1 MGKNE
6 KNLKKSFRFGKNKFG
21 SNTDTEIGPWFQLPI
36 PKPGFSPTLPY
47 DPNWLINYL
56 ISDHFCDIHRIC
68 CLFDQ
73 SVWQWMQFLPQSGPS
88 KLSYATWINYLFP
101 DHFCDI
107 HRICCRFDHRYDN
120 EYNFFHSA
128 SQHQQWANWQS
139 KASSHRS
146 YLHLLVYNW
155 VSPTFSRYIQWT
167 SLTVPTVCTFQ
178 ASAFKVFSI
187 SFTET
192 DW

>member
-1 MGKNE
+1 MHNFWPVNGVAVRILI
-6 KNLKKSFRFGKNKFG
+6 LK
-21 SNTDTEIGPWFQLPI
+21 PW
-36 PKPGFSPTLPY
+36 S
-47 DPNWLINYL
+47 INHL
-56 ISDHFCDIHRIC
+56 
-68 CLFDQ
+68 
-73 SVWQWMQFLPQSGPS
+73 
-88 KLSYATWINYLFP
+88 LS

-178 ASAFKVFSI
+178 ASFGILNIFHWDRKIADTKVAWGPD
-187 SFTET
+187 TR
-192 DW
+192 WRC

>member
-1 MGKNE
+1 MING
-6 KNLKKSFRFGKNKFG
+6 LQCSY
-21 SNTDTEIGPWFQLPI
+21 QA
-36 PKPGFSPTLPY
+36 PTLRQPWPIVLY
-47 DPNWLINYL
+47 FWAYSSQPFLTMQNFWPVIGLAILILILKPWSINHL
-56 ISDHFCDIHRIC
+56 IS
-68 CLFDQ
+68 
-73 SVWQWMQFLPQSGPS
+73 
-88 KLSYATWINYLFP
+88 

-178 ASAFKVFSI
+178 ASFGIQYLSLRQNKDS
-187 SFTET
+187 
-192 DW
+192 WY